1 MIIDQLNVFT
11 DNIDVKSSANSPV
24 VPVMPFLGK
33 GEPVNVTVVVTEPYS
48 AAATLTVG
56 VTEADT
62 TMGPFTT
69 LATYAFP
76 GINKAGATLTFPLP
90 KNLKKK
96 YVSLTYTIT
105 GTTSTGKLF
114 AAVTR
119 DALQPYEAGQY
130 IKNGKVVA

>member
-11 DNIDVKSSANSPV
+11 DNLEVKTSANSPV
-24 VPVMPFLGK
+24 IPVMPFLGK

-56 VTEADT
+56 VNEADNA
-62 TMGPFTT
+62 MGPFTV

-76 GINKAGATLTFPLP
+76 GPNKAGATLTFPLP
-90 KNLKKK
+90 KTLKKK
-96 YVSLTYTIT
+96 YVSLAYTVT

-119 DALQPYEAGQY
+119 DTLQPYEPGQY

>member
-11 DNIDVKSSANSPV
+11 DNIAIKTTAASPALT
-24 VPVMPFLGK
+24 VMPFLGK
-33 GEPVNVTVVVTEPYS
+33 GEPVNVSVIVTEPYA
-48 AAATLTVG
+48 AAATLTVS
-56 VTEADT
+56 VQEADNEL
-62 TMGPFTT
+62 GPYTV

-96 YVSLTYTIT
+96 LVALAYTVT
-105 GTTSTGKLF
+105 GTTTTGKLF

-119 DALQPYEAGQY
+119 DTLQPYEPGQY